1 MVAKIKSIFSSDLLK
16 VFSFTGLSTLI
27 KLITSYVSVKVVA
40 AIVGPSGIALI
51 GQLQNFIN
59 IMITLGAG
67 GINNGVVKYVSEN
80 KADRTVLGKFLQNGI
95 RLTVVFSL
103 FFGFLLLVLSK
114 FLSQWILLSS
124 SYAYVFIFFGI
135 TLLLLS
141 LNNFFISVL
150 NGFKEFKTFVYINII
165 TSVLSLIFTVAL
177 VFFFHLKGALIA
189 AVTAQ
194 SIILFVTVFFL
205 RKFVWFD
212 RDYLL
217 GKFDRNIVRKYLSY
231 SAMALITAA
240 TAPVSQLVV
249 RGYIIKNYSITEAGY
264 WEAMNRISALL
275 LLFVTTSFSVYY
287 LPKFS
292 ETHDKDLLRIEI
304 KKAYKII
311 TPVLLLMLSGI
322 FVLKI
327 FIIRLLFTKEFF
339 PMENLFFWQLLGDFF
354 KILSWILAFLM
365 VAKSMTRLFII
376 TEIVFSALFVGLAVL
391 LIMKH
396 GIIGA
401 TQAYFINYLLYFI
414 IMLVVF
420 RKLLFKFK
428 P

>member
-141 LNNFFISVL
+141 LL
-150 NGFKEFKTFVYINII
+150 R
-165 TSVLSLIFTVAL
+165 
-177 VFFFHLKGALIA
+177 VFLC
-189 AVTAQ
+189 
-194 SIILFVTVFFL
+194 
-205 RKFVWFD
+205 
-212 RDYLL
+212 LL
-217 GKFDRNIVRKYLSY
+217 GKAKLK
-231 SAMALITAA
+231 
-240 TAPVSQLVV
+240 
-249 RGYIIKNYSITEAGY
+249 KNTCG
-264 WEAMNRISALL
+264 
-275 LLFVTTSFSVYY
+275 
-287 LPKFS
+287 
-292 ETHDKDLLRIEI
+292 
-304 KKAYKII
+304 
-311 TPVLLLMLSGI
+311 VL
-322 FVLKI
+322 
-327 FIIRLLFTKEFF
+327 
-339 PMENLFFWQLLGDFF
+339 NN
-354 KILSWILAFLM
+354 
-365 VAKSMTRLFII
+365 KSM
-376 TEIVFSALFVGLAVL
+376 
-391 LIMKH
+391 
-396 GIIGA
+396 
-401 TQAYFINYLLYFI
+401 
-414 IMLVVF
+414 
-420 RKLLFKFK
+420 
-428 P
+428 